1 MGLFPRKKKPPVSG
15 SILQSAA
22 RAESQYALPETQD
35 PCEPALYAGL
45 RRAVPVIDAAIGK
58 IVRLTG
64 SFQLVAGDSRMQ
76 EQLDE
81 FVRSVPVGLTG
92 QSLQTF
98 ADAYLDSLLTYGNAL
113 GEMLIDNRT
122 GYLGGLQTVPAE
134 LVQIRPG
141 SHPLERQYWL
151 RGAGVGQHP
160 HRQTGTNFVYGAES
174 AAGRCVRRFRSA
186 WAAGAKSHFA
196 AHLCLHRAELR
207 PDGKCALCRDL

>member
-1 MGLFPRKKKPPVSG
+1 MCMGLFPRKKKPPVSG

-141 SHPLERQYWL
+141 SHPRNGSTGCVASRSRTASASPDRNEFCL
-151 RGAGVGQHP
+151 R
-160 HRQTGTNFVYGAES
+160 R
-174 AAGRCVRRFRSA
+174 
-186 WAAGAKSHFA
+186 
-196 AHLCLHRAELR
+196 
-207 PDGKCALCRDL
+207 